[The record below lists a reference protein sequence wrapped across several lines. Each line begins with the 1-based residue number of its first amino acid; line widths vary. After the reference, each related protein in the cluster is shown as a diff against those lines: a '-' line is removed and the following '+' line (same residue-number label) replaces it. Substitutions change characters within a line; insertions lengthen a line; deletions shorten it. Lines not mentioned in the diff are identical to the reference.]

1 MKVVLET
8 RGPVDE
14 PYLSLNREHLLG
26 MTLHPGSMEIGLR
39 RSALRRIT
47 FDAGLMGLCP
57 PQSEYWI
64 GTCDMTHVTMT
75 ISDKALMAASDCT
88 GSRIEL
94 RLERELAD
102 PRLRALATAV
112 DVERTADF
120 PNGRL
125 FLDSIEQALA
135 RALVVGY
142 GVRDYSVR
150 VYRGGLS
157 PAKLR
162 KIKELVEEKMEEDLS
177 LEEMA
182 RTVGLSATHFS
193 EVFRN
198 TTGQTPHQCLLWH
211 RIQRAKEMLRSAEMR
226 VLDVA
231 IACGFKTQQHFARV
245 FRHACGLSPT
255 EYRREFLLFE
265 PAGVSTAFLPDA
277 VPIPVTVRPETLIVP
292 RNGVS
297 ASGGHEPDHIREH
310 T

>member
-1 MKVVLET
+1 MKVAFET

-14 PYLSLNREHLLG
+14 PYLKVHEEQVLG
-26 MTLHPGSMEIGLR
+26 MTLRAGSMEVGST

-57 PQSEYWI
+57 QQSEYWV
-64 GTCDMTHVTMT
+64 GTCDMTHVTIT
-75 ISDKALMAASDCT
+75 ISDEALMAASDGA

-94 RLERELAD
+94 RLERELLD

-112 DVERTADF
+112 DVERTAGF
-120 PNGRL
+120 PSGRL

-142 GVRDYSVR
+142 AVHDYGVR

-157 PAKLR
+157 PARLR
-162 KIKELVEEKMEEDLS
+162 KIRELVEERMEEDLS

-182 RTVGLSATHFS
+182 RSVGLSAAHFS
-193 EVFRN
+193 QVFRN
-198 TTGQTPHQCLLWH
+198 TTGQTPHQCLLWY
-211 RIQRAKEMLRSAEMR
+211 RVQRAKEMLRSAEMR

-245 FRHACGLSPT
+245 FRQMSGASQT
-255 EYRREFLLFE
+255 EYRYESLR
-265 PAGVSTAFLPDA
+265 
-277 VPIPVTVRPETLIVP
+277 
-292 RNGVS
+292 
-297 ASGGHEPDHIREH
+297 
-310 T
+310 

>member
-1 MKVVLET
+1 MKVEFET

-14 PYLSLNREHLLG
+14 PYLKLNEEQILA
-26 MTLHPGSMEIGLR
+26 MTLRAGSMEIGLG
-39 RSALRRIT
+39 RSALKRIT

-64 GTCDMTHVTMT
+64 GTCDMTHITMT
-75 ISDKALMAASDCT
+75 ISDEVLMAASDGA

-94 RLERELAD
+94 RLERELVD

-112 DVERTADF
+112 DVERTAGF
-120 PNGRL
+120 PSGRL
-125 FLDSIEQALA
+125 FLDSLEHALA

-142 GVRDYSVR
+142 AVRDYSVR

-162 KIKELVEEKMEEDLS
+162 KIKELVQEKMEEDLS

-182 RTVGLSATHFS
+182 RTVGLSAAHFS
-193 EVFRN
+193 QVFRN
-198 TTGQTPHQCLLWH
+198 TTGQTPHQCLLWS
-211 RIQRAKEMLRSAEMR
+211 RVQRAKEMLRSAEMR

-245 FRHACGLSPT
+245 FRQLCGASPT
-255 EYRREFLLFE
+255 EYRYRSL
-265 PAGVSTAFLPDA
+265 
-277 VPIPVTVRPETLIVP
+277 R
-292 RNGVS
+292 
-297 ASGGHEPDHIREH
+297 
-310 T
+310 

>member
-75 ISDKALMAASDCT
+75 ISDEALMAASD
-88 GSRIEL
+88 GSGRIEL
-94 RLERELAD
+94 RLERELVD

-120 PNGRL
+120 PSGRF

-142 GVRDYSVR
+142 GVRNYSVR

-157 PAKLR
+157 PARLR
-162 KIKELVEEKMEEDLS
+162 KIRELVQEKMEEDLS

-182 RTVGLSATHFS
+182 RTVGLSAAHFS
-193 EVFRN
+193 QVFRN
-198 TTGQTPHQCLLWH
+198 TTGQTPYQCLLWH
-211 RIQRAKEMLRSAEMR
+211 LVNRAKEMLRSAEMR

-245 FRHACGLSPT
+245 FRQMCGVSPM
-255 EYRREFLLFE
+255 EYRYQYLR
-265 PAGVSTAFLPDA
+265 
-277 VPIPVTVRPETLIVP
+277 
-292 RNGVS
+292 
-297 ASGGHEPDHIREH
+297 
-310 T
+310 